1 MFNNKKWEVISTI
14 IIFGLV
20 YWLIFK
26 MIPWNLIFLN
36 TTVAGGDMGSHNYIL
51 YHLKSTFPI
60 IKSWSMDWYTG
71 FPFLYF
77 YPPMVFII
85 SVIMSYLMPLNVAFK
100 IATLLGTF
108 LLPLALYW
116 CLKNCN
122 QKYPIPLLGLLGGM
136 FFIFLEKFSIY
147 GANIPSTLA
156 GEFSYSFAFSLFFI
170 FLGFLIKGLNERK
183 YLILNIF
190 LLAIIVLSHP
200 LPVVIAALTAPVLIF
215 TGMHNKAEY
224 KRRLFYL
231 FRVFFFA
238 FCLTAFWALP
248 FLAFQGY
255 TSPMHWSRTV
265 KLDEMFPTTL
275 TIFQIF
281 SVLGIAYAIKN
292 REKSIL
298 AVMGFTVMSF
308 LIFFALDN
316 STILNARFLP
326 PFILGYILL
335 GAYGLGQ
342 SIKLSFNTKMAT
354 AIGMIVLTIGSILFV
369 KNSIT
374 YIPDWLKWNYEGF
387 ESKAP
392 FKNEAIDVFKYL
404 KTLPP
409 GRIMW
414 EYRNKDYDAFGT
426 PRFLENLPIWTNH
439 PTYEGLLIE
448 SSLTGPFHFVNQAEF
463 SREPSSAIAGFEYPP
478 FDFEKGIKHLE
489 IFGTQYFLAYTPE
502 VNDLANKYLNRLKQF
517 EHFGVYELAN
527 SSLVTIA
534 DKGVSLSA
542 KKKDWIKES
551 FDWYL
556 NKNLDIPIIFYKNIK
571 EKNFIEKLMSNPQ
584 PITNKSV
591 FITNQ
596 TDNRIEFRTTNL
608 LAPHIVK
615 VSYFPDWKVK
625 GAYGPYL
632 ISPSFMVVFPY
643 QENVTLE
650 FKSGPID
657 ILGNTLSLTSLI
669 LLGIISIRNKKLKS
683 LTSKEVRII

>member
-60 IKSWSMDWYTG
+60 IKSWAMDWYTG